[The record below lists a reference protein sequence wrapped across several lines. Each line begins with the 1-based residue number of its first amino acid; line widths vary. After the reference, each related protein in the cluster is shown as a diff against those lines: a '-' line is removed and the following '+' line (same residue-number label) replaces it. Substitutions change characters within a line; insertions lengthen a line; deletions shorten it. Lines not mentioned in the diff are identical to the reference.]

1 MIGRRKVR
9 MAYGRIYIDKLRKKV
24 AALFDELRAENHL
37 YESAFIE
44 AFKIKYPKDYAMLQ
58 YEWEFKVHEFK
69 KNRKGQPRTH
79 PIRPEKILS
88 NMYRNYYFK
97 LIKHPTIKQEKLK
110 SINNMRQIAGRY
122 GLKIKEDGNG
132 KYNIINKETKELE
145 HKHITYKKLKELCS
159 VQNLKKRREEV
170 KPNAGCGHK

>member
-1 MIGRRKVR
+1 
-9 MAYGRIYIDKLRKKV
+9 MAYRRIYIDNLRKKV
-24 AALFDELRAENHL
+24 TALFDELWAENRL
-37 YESAFIE
+37 CESAFIE
-44 AFKIKYPKDYAMLQ
+44 AFKTKYPRDYAMLQ

-97 LIKHPTIKQEKLK
+97 LIKHPAMKQAKLK
-110 SINNMRQIAGRY
+110 SINNMHRIAGKY

-132 KYNIINKETKELE
+132 KYNIINKETKETE
-145 HKHITYKKLKELCS
+145 YEHITYKELKELCS
-159 VQNLKKRREEV
+159 IQNLKKRWKEV
-170 KPNAGCGHK
+170 RPDA

>member
-1 MIGRRKVR
+1 
-9 MAYGRIYIDKLRKKV
+9 MAYGRIYIDNLRKKV
-24 AALFDELRAENHL
+24 TALFDELRAENRL
-37 YESAFIE
+37 CESAFIE
-44 AFKIKYPKDYAMLQ
+44 AFKTKYPRDYAMLQ

-97 LIKHPTIKQEKLK
+97 LIKHPAMKQAKLK
-110 SINNMRQIAGRY
+110 SINNMRRIAGKY

-132 KYNIINKETKELE
+132 KYNIINKETKETE
-145 HKHITYKKLKELCS
+145 YEHITYKELKELCS
-159 VQNLKKRREEV
+159 IQNLKKRWKEV
-170 KPNAGCGHK
+170 RPDA

>member
-1 MIGRRKVR
+1 
-9 MAYGRIYIDKLRKKV
+9 MAYGRIYIDNLRKKV
-24 AALFDELRAENHL
+24 TALFDELRAENRL
-37 YESAFIE
+37 CESAFIE
-44 AFKIKYPKDYAMLQ
+44 AFKIKYPKDFAMLQ

-97 LIKHPTIKQEKLK
+97 LIKHPAMKQAKLK
-110 SINNMRQIAGRY
+110 SINNMRRIAGKY

-132 KYNIINKETKELE
+132 KYNIINKETKETE
-145 HKHITYKKLKELCS
+145 YEHITYKELKELCS
-159 VQNLKKRREEV
+159 IQNLKKRWKEV
-170 KPNAGCGHK
+170 RPDA